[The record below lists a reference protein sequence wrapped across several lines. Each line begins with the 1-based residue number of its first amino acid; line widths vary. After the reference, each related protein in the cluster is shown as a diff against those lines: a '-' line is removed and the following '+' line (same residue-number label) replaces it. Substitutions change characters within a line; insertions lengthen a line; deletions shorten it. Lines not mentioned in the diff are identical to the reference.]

1 MSLQFLFWN
10 SLGISLS
17 FLIMKKIVS
26 LALLYV
32 GMFIST
38 SANAQGVKFGVKG
51 GLNVTDMH
59 LSPELFS
66 QSNRIGGF
74 IGPTIKFTLPIIGF
88 GVDASTLYDF
98 REAKVVDPFNQEKTI
113 KQQQISIPVNLSY
126 TIGLGPRAS
135 AILFAGPQWSLNIGE
150 KEFDWSKG
158 SNYSFKD
165 SNFSINAGVGVT
177 FMDHLQIS
185 ANYNMA
191 MGKTADVKINK
202 AVENAAEQLIGKKAK
217 SFNNSWQI
225 SLAYYF

>member
-1 MSLQFLFWN
+1 M
-10 SLGISLS
+10 
-17 FLIMKKIVS
+17 
-26 LALLYV
+26 
-32 GMFIST
+32 
-38 SANAQGVKFGVKG
+38 
-51 GLNVTDMH
+51 
-59 LSPELFS
+59 
-66 QSNRIGGF
+66 
-74 IGPTIKFTLPIIGF
+74 
-88 GVDASTLYDF
+88 
-98 REAKVVDPFNQEKTI
+98 
-113 KQQQISIPVNLSY
+113 NLSY
-126 TIGLGPRAS
+126 SIGLGPRAS